1 MTDEDI
7 LKSLRAGDQQA
18 LAVLYERDHDKF
30 VDDLRKQYAL
40 DKTQA
45 SDLFIESLIKL
56 EKHVREGGFAK
67 VYDGGIPGWL
77 YTVGKNEYLMQAK
90 KDAKA
95 QQLLKI
101 PGPEEWEEEDH
112 FAEEEQ
118 KILMPKVRAALDKLG
133 DPCRKLLTLFYLEG
147 LSYDRILL
155 VMHNYS
161 NTDVLKKEKYRCLN
175 RLRAIIFR

>member
-1 MTDEDI
+1 MTDEEI

-30 VDDLRKQYAL
+30 VDDFRKQYGVA
-40 DKTQA
+40 KTLA

-56 EKHVREGGFAK
+56 EKQVRQGGFATS
-67 VYDGGIPGWL
+67 YDGGIPGWL
-77 YTVGKNEYLMQAK
+77 YTVGKNEYLMQTRK
-90 KDAKA
+90 EAKA
-95 QQLLKI
+95 QVLKI

-112 FAEEEQ
+112 FAEDEQ
-118 KILMPKVRAALDKLG
+118 KILIPKVRAALDKMG

-155 VMHNYS
+155 IMNNYA
-161 NTDVLKKEKYRCLN
+161 NMDVVKKEKYRCLN
-175 RLRAIIFR
+175 RLRGIFFR